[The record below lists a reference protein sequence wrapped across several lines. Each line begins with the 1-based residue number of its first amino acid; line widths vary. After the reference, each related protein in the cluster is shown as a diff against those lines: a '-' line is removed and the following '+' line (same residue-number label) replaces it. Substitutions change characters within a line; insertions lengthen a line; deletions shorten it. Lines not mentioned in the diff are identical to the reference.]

1 MTHEQLIQKI
11 ESIQDDGSEGYPF
24 SQDELDLMLM
34 ALRSGGGEVTEE
46 MVPMEPIQIYDETFY
61 SEAGMTRGTYTEN
74 HKAALQAVFNAR
86 IAAPSPAK
94 KEGENYSKSLVSWA
108 SAEVGFWKARSLSA
122 DAELKYQHQ
131 RATEAELKL
140 EAERKDAER
149 YRWLCLKTHN
159 FSPQFR
165 PEPRP
170 LPCPDKLPGCLAAHY
185 APVTKADIDAAIDAA
200 RKESK

>member
-1 MTHEQLIQKI
+1 MLTREQMELLQKI
-11 ESIQDDGSEGYPF
+11 ESLQDDGSEGYPF
-24 SQDELDLMLM
+24 SQEELDLIVSSLR
-34 ALRSGGGEVTEE
+34 ALQEPRPDAAAQRGK
-46 MVPMEPIQIYDETFY
+46 EPIQIYDETFY

-140 EAERKDAER
+140 EAERKDAEMLER
-149 YRWLCLKTHN
+149 RIRQMIG
-159 FSPQFR
+159 SQ
-165 PEPRP
+165 
-170 LPCPDKLPGCLAAHY
+170 
-185 APVTKADIDAAIDAA
+185 ADDPKYYINACNQAIRALDAA
-200 RKESK
+200 RSTGQGEGR